1 MKVTICDCCRREIDA
16 YQEMIRNVF
25 IPSKTMDEVMTEMAH
40 SRPVELCQDCYCAI
54 GYLAEG
60 GDLKRL
66 IDKAKKRR
74 RRR

>member
-1 MKVTICDCCRREIDA
+1 MKVTICDCCRREIDV

-25 IPSKTMDEVMTEMAH
+25 IPSKTMDEVMTEIVH
-40 SRPVELCQDCYCAI
+40 SQPVELCQDCYHAI

-60 GDLKRL
+60 GDLERL